1 MSDAVVTLVNLG
13 LLGALY
19 LLFAWVLWSGFTQLR
34 RSPVAP
40 SAAVPAA
47 KPKVSSSPRS
57 ARGQVTIV
65 EPPALAGS
73 VMSVGDEF
81 SISRAAKCSLTLD
94 DTFVSQH
101 HASIVW
107 KDRQYV
113 ATDAGSTNGT
123 FINDQ
128 RLTQP
133 VVLRPGDRVRI
144 GSTVLEFS

>member
-1 MSDAVVTLVNLG
+1 MSDAVLTLVNLG
-13 LLGALY
+13 LLAALY
-19 LLFAWVLWSGFTQLR
+19 LFFAWVLWSGFNQLR
-34 RSPVAP
+34 RTPIAASPV
-40 SAAVPAA
+40 VPAA

-57 ARGQVTIV
+57 ARGQITIA

-73 VMSVGDEF
+73 VMSIGDEF
-81 SISRAAKCSLTLD
+81 SIGRAAECSLTLD

-101 HASIVW
+101 HASIIW
-107 KDRQYV
+107 KDRQYS
-113 ATDAGSTNGT
+113 AIDAGSTNGT

-128 RLTQP
+128 RVDQP